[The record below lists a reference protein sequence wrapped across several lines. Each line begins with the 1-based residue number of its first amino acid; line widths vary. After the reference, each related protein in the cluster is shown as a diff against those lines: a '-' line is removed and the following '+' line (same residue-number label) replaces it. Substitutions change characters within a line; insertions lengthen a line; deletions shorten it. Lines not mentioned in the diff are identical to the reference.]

1 MWHATADT
9 RVLRPPFVRGVMG
22 RKDRKGERGMREER
36 KESGATEKWGARKGR
51 EERPAAVAAACGSF

>member
-1 MWHATADT
+1 
-9 RVLRPPFVRGVMG
+9 MG